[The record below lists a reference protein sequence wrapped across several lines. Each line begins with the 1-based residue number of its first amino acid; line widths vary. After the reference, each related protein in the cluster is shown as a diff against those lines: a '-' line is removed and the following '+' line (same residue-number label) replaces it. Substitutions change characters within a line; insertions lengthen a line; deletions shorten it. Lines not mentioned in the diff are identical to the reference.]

1 MSDKLY
7 EHESHPHIPR
17 NIVRMLQTDLK
28 LATFNERLAV
38 ALTRSVSTMAC
49 AYLFAILAIIGFPGF
64 HASPAQYVQWL
75 SQTFIQ
81 LVMLSILAVGQSILG
96 KHQELQSQEQYNMAV
111 KTTHEIDQIV
121 QHMDAQDKAIQ
132 QILFLV
138 AREQVSTVGK
148 VVSKD
153 MDASTPAPENITHT

>member
-7 EHESHPHIPR
+7 EHKPHPHVPR
-17 NIVRMLQTDLK
+17 NVNLIY
-28 LATFNERLAV
+28 ATEQAVAGFNRKLAV
-38 ALTRSVSTMAC
+38 AITRGLGSMPC
-49 AYLFAILAIIGFPGF
+49 AYIFTILAIIGFPGF
-64 HASPAQYVQWL
+64 GATPVQYVQWV

-81 LVMLSILAVGQSILG
+81 LTALSVLAVGQSILG
-96 KHQELQSQEQYNMAV
+96 RHQELQSDEQYR
-111 KTTHEIDQIV
+111 TTIKSAHEIDQIV